1 MKLFVSTIVIASVA
15 AQEDDSARNFGEIS
29 YDLGNYGGDGTDFIR
44 I

>member
-1 MKLFVSTIVIASVA
+1 MKLFVSTIVVASVA
-15 AQEDDSARNFGEIS
+15 AQEGDSARNFGD